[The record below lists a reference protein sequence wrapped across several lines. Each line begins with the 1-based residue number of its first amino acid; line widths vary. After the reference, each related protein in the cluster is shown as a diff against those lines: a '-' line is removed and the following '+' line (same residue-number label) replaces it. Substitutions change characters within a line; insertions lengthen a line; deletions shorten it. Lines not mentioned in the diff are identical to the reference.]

1 MMKRLL
7 LSIVAVALLAGGAL
21 WAQDLTGNWQGTLK
35 AGKDLRM
42 ILVVSKEDGRLQAKL
57 YSIDET
63 PQPFRVSSI
72 SQDGATVKFA
82 IDLNGT
88 TYEGKM
94 NADNNAI
101 AGTWTQA
108 VTSLPLDFS
117 RATKETA
124 WDVPAPPPPHKLMPT
139 DAEPGVEVA
148 TIKPNNT
155 DGSTMQVLTFRG
167 RNLITVN
174 SSLADLMMF
183 AYSVQMKQIIGA
195 PEWIEKDR
203 YDINATP
210 DVEGTPT
217 ADQVRIMIR
226 KLLADRFQL
235 KFHHDKR
242 ELSAFV
248 LTVGKDGP
256 KLKPS
261 QPNGNLH
268 GIGVQPAKTGAMM
281 FANNSP
287 IPAFTSFLQSLVLDR
302 PVVDQTGLTG
312 RYDLTVTFTPDD
324 SLFNGHSLGFPKPA
338 DDVEPAPGL
347 FDAIQQQLGLKLI
360 AEKTQ
365 VDVLAIDHVEKP
377 SAN

>member
-1 MMKRLL
+1 MKKLM
-7 LSIVAVALLAGGAL
+7 LSVVALVLLAAGPVR
-21 WAQDLTGNWQGTLK
+21 AQDLTGNWQGTLK
-35 AGKDLRM
+35 AAKDLRM
-42 ILVVSKEDGRLQAKL
+42 ILVVTKEDSHLHAKL

-63 PQPFRVSSI
+63 AQPFRVSSI
-72 SQDGATVKFA
+72 SQDGSTVKFA
-82 IDLNGT
+82 IEINGT
-88 TYEGKM
+88 SYEGKM
-94 NADNNAI
+94 SADNNTI

-108 VTSLPLDFS
+108 VTPQPLVFI

-124 WDVPAPPPPHKLMPT
+124 WEIPTSPPPRKSMPA
-139 DAEPGVEVA
+139 DADPAFEVS
-148 TIKPNNT
+148 TIKPNVS
-155 DGSTMQVLTFRG
+155 DAAGMQVLTFRG
-167 RNLITVN
+167 RTFITEN

-183 AYSVQMKQIIGA
+183 AYRVQMKQILGA
-195 PEWIEKDR
+195 PDWIEKDR

-210 DVEGTPT
+210 DQEGSPT

-248 LTVGKDGP
+248 LAIGKDGP
-256 KLKPS
+256 KLKAA

-268 GIGVQPAKTGAMM
+268 GVGIQPAKTGAML
-281 FANNSP
+281 FAYNAP
-287 IPAFTSFLQSLVLDR
+287 ISAFTSFLQSMIFDR
-302 PVVDQTGLTG
+302 PVVDQTALTG

-324 SLFNGHSLGFPKPA
+324 SMFNGRPIGLPKLA
-338 DDVEPAPGL
+338 DGVEPAPG
-347 FDAIQQQLGLKLI
+347 FFQAIQEQLGLKLV